1 MPEAN
6 KLSIAE
12 AHARMS
18 AGKLTAVQLV
28 EACLARV
35 SVREPDRISKGQAAI
50 LTAAWLLFSAS
61 SYAQRACEVNGQS
74 VNPDNGSTTAGKTG
88 LMKCRNGEGGPLVRE
103 QEIQNGVFMGVV
115 RHYQD
120 GVLEREHSV
129 NEKGN
134 RDGRSREFA
143 ATTGSNNPVLREE
156 TLRNSTTVGIAR
168 TWYASG
174 QLKRVTFHNDEG
186 RGEAFAEF
194 AADGKLTELRCAA
207 RAQLAPHAN
216 DAQWCGHSGGSAPV
230 TLFAADG
237 KTRGT
242 VTHERGE
249 LRKSELLWPNGKAR
263 QQIEATAKGGTDRQ
277 FSQEGV
283 KRRETEWIT
292 QSSGEGSRRI
302 TVVDREFHDSGAPV
316 RERRWT
322 PAERGAELQLEQRWS
337 LNGQPRDK
345 QEFITVEGRAGQRDL
360 RYHDNGQ
367 LSFEGVYVREGR
379 SGQQAVG
386 VHKSYDTNGR
396 LRSERHYDA
405 KGRVARE
412 RVLDEAGAVT
422 RDDELFEDGSR
433 KAYSR

>member
-1 MPEAN
+1 M
-6 KLSIAE
+6 
-12 AHARMS
+12 
-18 AGKLTAVQLV
+18 
-28 EACLARV
+28 
-35 SVREPDRISKGQAAI
+35 
-50 LTAAWLLFSAS
+50 LFSAS
-61 SYAQRACEVNGQS
+61 SYAQRACNINGQS
-74 VNPDNGSTTAGKTG
+74 VNPDNGHTTAGKTG
-88 LMKCRNGEGGPLVRE
+88 LMKCRSGEGGPLVRE

-115 RHYQD
+115 RFYKE
-120 GVLEREHSV
+120 GVLEREYSV

-134 RDGRSREFA
+134 RDGRLREFA
-143 ATTGSNNPVLREE
+143 ATAGGNNQLLREE

-168 TWYASG
+168 NWYASG
-174 QLKRVTFHNDEG
+174 QLKQVTFHNDEG
-186 RGEAFAEF
+186 RGEASAEF
-194 AADGKLTELRCAA
+194 TADGKLTDLRCAS

-242 VTHERGE
+242 VTHERGQ
-249 LRKSELLWPNGKAR
+249 LRKSELLWSSGKPR
-263 QQIEATAKGGTDRQ
+263 QQIEASAKGGTDRQ
-277 FSQEGV
+277 FSEAGV
-283 KRRETEWIT
+283 KRRETEWIV
-292 QSSGEGSRRI
+292 QSSGDASRRI

-322 PAERGAELQLEQRWS
+322 PAERGADLQVEQRWY

-345 QEFITVEGRAGQRDL
+345 QEFIAVEGRPGQRDT

-367 LSFEGVYVREGR
+367 LSFEGVYVHEGR
-379 SGQQAVG
+379 GQQAVG
-386 VHKSYDTNGR
+386 IHKT
-396 LRSERHYDA
+396 YDA

>member
-1 MPEAN
+1 M
-6 KLSIAE
+6 I
-12 AHARMS
+12 
-18 AGKLTAVQLV
+18 
-28 EACLARV
+28 
-35 SVREPDRISKGQAAI
+35 RISLRAAAVLGVALALI
-50 LTAAWLLFSAS
+50 SAS
-61 SYAQRACEVNGQS
+61 SYAQRVCEINGQS
-74 VNPDNGSTTAGKTG
+74 VNPDNGHTTAGKTV

-103 QEIQNGVFMGVV
+103 QEIQNGVFMGIV
-115 RHYQD
+115 RYYKE
-120 GVLEREHSV
+120 GALEREYSV

-143 ATTGSNNPVLREE
+143 ATAGSNNPVLREE

-186 RGEAFAEF
+186 RGEASAEF
-194 AADGKLTELRCAA
+194 TADGKLTELRCAG

-216 DAQWCGHSGGSAPV
+216 DAQWCGHGGNAAPV
-230 TLFAADG
+230 TLYAANG
-237 KTRGT
+237 QTRGT
-242 VTHERGE
+242 VMHERGE

-277 FSQEGV
+277 FSQEGG
-283 KRRETEWIT
+283 KHRETEWIV
-292 QSSGEGSRRI
+292 QGSGDASRRI
-302 TVVDREFHDSGAPV
+302 TVVNREFHDSGAPV

-322 PAERGAELQLEQRWS
+322 PAERGTDLQLEQRWY

-345 QEFITVEGRAGQRDL
+345 QEFITVEGRPGQRDT

-367 LSFEGVYVREGR
+367 MSFEGVYVREGR

-386 VHKSYDTNGR
+386 VHKSYDANGR

-412 RVLDEAGAVT
+412 RLLDEAGAVT